1 RPDPPGSGPRWAKEH
16 PPSRARPTPRPAGWG
31 LPGGHHPADTATN
44 SGRRKLAYDLYYI
57 RQMNLWLDMR
67 LIASTALHVFGVPY
81 DMLGRLFRLPGQKC
95 VETAYQ
101 ERVQTTGLV
110 APA

>member
-1 RPDPPGSGPRWAKEH
+1 MRPGV
-16 PPSRARPTPRPAGWG
+16 TG
-31 LPGGHHPADTATN
+31 LAQVQLPADTDIN
-44 SGRRKLAYDLYYI
+44 SVRRKLAYDLYYI

-67 LIASTALHVFGVPY
+67 LIVSTALHVFGVPY
-81 DMLGRLFRLPGQKC
+81 DMLGYLFRLPGQKC

-110 APA
+110 TPAVAS